1 MLNKNKV
8 IAEFQADSD
17 ESINIIKSSIN
28 SDYPV
33 ITDLKS
39 FINDRV
45 HRIARE
51 SLLKLL
57 DSHKVTKVSDI
68 LDLQLALQLNDTIWI
83 KQVDDDRVWEDV
95 SLYRNKFNQDI
106 GNLGYDGESNKQHS
120 IKLDIQPELTTDG
133 SFDKCWI
140 RDKRCIKQ
148 LKRGQEGFQNTGL
161 EPYSEFYAQQVLEA
175 FKAKHVSYGL
185 VQYRGKLAQSCE
197 IFTDEQ
203 VGLLQIKQID
213 NNISFEDIVKMYEK
227 LGYINELSDMLVVDA
242 LILNTDRHLGNFG
255 FLIDNDT
262 GIIIGTA
269 PLYDHNLQFL
279 PYASENDLVDI
290 DEYCDKVGISPQ
302 LYNDFIYTA
311 RQFLT
316 KSQKDRLNNMTDFRL
331 RKHTIYNLQDNR
343 LDKINTMIK
352 NQVDKLL
359 KYRLQ

>member
-8 IAEFQADSD
+8 ITEFQIDSD
-17 ESINIIKSSIN
+17 ESINIIKSSIS
-28 SDYPV
+28 SDYPI

-39 FINDRV
+39 FINDRAN
-45 HRIARE
+45 RIARE
-51 SLLKLL
+51 SLLGLL
-57 DSHKVTKVSDI
+57 DSHKVTKVSNI

-83 KQVDDDRVWEDV
+83 KQVDDNNRAWEDV
-95 SLYRNKFNQDI
+95 SLYRNKFSQSI
-106 GNLGYDGESNKQHS
+106 GNLGYDGESNRQYS
-120 IKLDIQPELTTDG
+120 IELAIQPELTTDG

-175 FKAKHVSYGL
+175 FKVKHVSYGL

-213 NNISFEDIVKMYEK
+213 NSISFENIVKMYER
-227 LGYINELSDMLVVDA
+227 LGYIDELSDMLVIDA

-255 FLIDNDT
+255 FLINNDT
-262 GIIIGTA
+262 GVIIGTA
-269 PLYDHNLQFL
+269 PLYDHNLQLL
-279 PYASENDLVDI
+279 PYAYESDLIDI
-290 DEYCDKVGISPQ
+290 NEYCDKVGISPQ
-302 LYNDFIYTA
+302 LYDDFIYIA

-316 KSQKDRLNNMTDFRL
+316 KSQKDRLNNMTDFRF
-331 RKHTIYNLQDNR
+331 RKHTVYNLQDDR
-343 LDKINTMIK
+343 LDKISAMIK

-359 KYRLQ
+359 K